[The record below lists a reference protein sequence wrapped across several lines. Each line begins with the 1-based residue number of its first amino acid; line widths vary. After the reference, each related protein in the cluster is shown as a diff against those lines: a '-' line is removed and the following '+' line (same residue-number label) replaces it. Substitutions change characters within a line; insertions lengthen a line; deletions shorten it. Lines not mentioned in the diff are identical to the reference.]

1 MKNTKTFSRGTVH
14 RIQRNN
20 TPINN
25 LFYENDSVKN
35 QNHAEFRYIK
45 NVVIPIFY
53 RPKNINESI
62 FFNCAI
68 SQWEFSFWLKPY
80 YFGRSKNIWNLSK
93 YHDMDYKFHGM
104 EIFEINKICLTPHS
118 VSLRWVKL
126 SAVLAKFGFADNS
139 ISNSAQC

>member
-45 NVVIPIFY
+45 NVVISFIFLLFLCFCIILICVSGFVLFLIVLDVVY
-53 RPKNINESI
+53 V
-62 FFNCAI
+62 FV
-68 SQWEFSFWLKPY
+68 
-80 YFGRSKNIWNLSK
+80 
-93 YHDMDYKFHGM
+93 KF
-104 EIFEINKICLTPHS
+104 
-118 VSLRWVKL
+118 V
-126 SAVLAKFGFADNS
+126 
-139 ISNSAQC
+139 